1 MKIETLNDVFKEV
14 FDNEFLE
21 ISRETTADNVDG
33 WDSMTHI
40 LLISTIEVKFG
51 IEFSHKEV
59 VRFKTVGDL
68 LDSINLKLA

>member
-1 MKIETLNDVFKEV
+1 MKIETLNDVFKKV
-14 FDNEFLE
+14 FDNEFLK

-40 LLISTIEVKFG
+40 LLISTIEEKFS

>member
-1 MKIETLNDVFKEV
+1 MEIDVLNEVFQEV
-14 FDNEFLE
+14 FDNNSLK
-21 ISRETTADNVDG
+21 ISRETTADDVDG

-40 LLISTIEVKFG
+40 LLISAIEDKFG
-51 IEFSHKEV
+51 IEFSQKEV